1 MTRIARPHPRPWASR
16 RLVCLSFAGGG
27 TVGFR
32 PWARHLP
39 VDVELRALCYP
50 GRESRFGDQI
60 TGGWQSLLDDCVTAL
75 QNEVRSPYV
84 LYGHS
89 MGALVAYEAARTL
102 QERGAE
108 GPESLVLSGHIAPQH
123 WTGTRSAALADA
135 PDEDLASWL
144 EATGGVPRAVL
155 ADPDLRSLAVDL
167 LRMDMA
173 AYSSYRYQP
182 GERLRTAIHLM
193 VGEAE
198 LSPLHDGWAE
208 LTDGPFSQEILPG
221 GHFFTPRV
229 WGALPRHMPTFAPG
243 AAAAAEGARVA
254 GVAG

>member
-1 MTRIARPHPRPWASR
+1 MTRITRPHPRPWASR

-32 PWARHLP
+32 PWARQLP
-39 VDVELRALCYP
+39 VDIELRALCYP

-60 TGGWQSLLDDCVTAL
+60 VGGWQGLVDDCVTAL
-75 QNEVRSPYV
+75 QDEVRAPYV

-89 MGALVAYEAARTL
+89 MGALVAYEAARAL
-102 QERGAE
+102 QARGASS
-108 GPESLVLSGHIAPQH
+108 PESLVLSGHIAPQH

-173 AYSSYRYQP
+173 AYASYRYQP
-182 GERLRTAIHLM
+182 GERLRAPIHLM

-198 LSPLHDGWAE
+198 LSPLHEGWAE
-208 LTDGPFSQEILPG
+208 LTEGPYSREVLPG

-229 WGALPRHMPTFAPG
+229 WGALPRHMPVFASG
-243 AAAAAEGARVA
+243 AAAAA